1 MSSFHLKSHKNKYL
15 NDHLDDVSSLGLSL
29 LKDELWIYPLFN
41 KNFDKKNIEIIIKII
56 CLSHDLGKGTSFF
69 QDYLNDKPPS
79 DKLLKSHST
88 ISSLYAYYCSKH
100 IMMNDNFL
108 PFITLIIV
116 QGHHGMIPNP
126 SNAIIRIY
134 NHRERL
140 KKQFESFEYIYEID
154 SLLIKNSFPQF
165 LSCKPLIEKMK
176 KLHEI
181 GESFKTELKLIGGLY
196 PYYLT
201 NMLFSIL
208 IDADRI
214 KAADLD
220 YNKLKITKTNIHPIS
235 IEEYINKIENK
246 GRKKFGNESDI
257 IKLRSFVRDTVL
269 KKAHDTEHKLFSL
282 TAPTGS
288 GKTLAA
294 FLFAIILRNK
304 IFADLKKISMP
315 KIIYVLP
322 FLSIIDQNKEVL
334 REAIGLP
341 SKNIQNNI
349 MITHH
354 HLVKFEYT
362 DISNESFSTFK
373 AQLLIEGWNSEL
385 IVTTFVQFLK
395 TIIGT
400 NTTSLRKLHN
410 LAGSIVILDEV
421 QSIDHKYWSLIHDS
435 LLFLTKEL
443 DMRIVLMTATQ
454 PLIFSKDS
462 EILELFDTNYKLS
475 ERVTLVED
483 LEGISINNFIEKVNT
498 IIQNNLEKN
507 ILIIT
512 NTISSSI
519 LVFNQINVPNEEK
532 FYLSAGIVPI
542 ERKLRIKR
550 ISKRLNP
557 KKSERLHS
565 KKRTVLISTQV
576 VEAGVDFD
584 FDIVIRDLAPIDS
597 IVQAAGRCN
606 RNGLRSNNESFVY
619 IFALCDDSGTPL
631 AHKIYGNTLIDKTRA
646 TFKEVRKKFSN
657 LFQLSELVDIYYKKV
672 KEGGSQEASK
682 EIINYIQQLDY
693 ENIEK
698 NFKVLEDEPSVS
710 IFIEIDEKAES
721 IWNEYEIVINNQIPE
736 EKKKQKRIFFLKNRD
751 IFYSYVINTW
761 PEIVDKLSISFKDPF
776 YYVDR
781 KSIKKYYKNDT
792 GLKVIN

>member
-1 MSSFHLKSHKNKYL
+1 MSSFHLKSHKNTYL
-15 NDHLDDVSSLGLSL
+15 KDHLSDVSSLGLSL
-29 LKDELWIYPLFN
+29 LNDRLWMYPLFN
-41 KNFDKKNIEIIIKII
+41 KYFDKKSIEIILKII

-69 QDYLNDKPPS
+69 QDYLNNKPPP

-88 ISSLYAYYCSKH
+88 ISSLYAYHCSKH
-100 IMMNDNFL
+100 IMGNDNFL
-108 PFITLIIV
+108 PFITMIIV
-116 QGHHGMIPNP
+116 QGHHGMMPNP
-126 SNAIIRIY
+126 SNAIMRIY

-140 KKQFESFEYIYEID
+140 RKQFESFHYIDEID
-154 SLLIKNSFPQF
+154 SLLRKNSLPQF
-165 LSCKPLIEKMK
+165 LNCKPLIEKMK
-176 KLHEI
+176 TLNEI
-181 GESFKTELKLIGGLY
+181 SESFNTELMHIGGLY

-214 KAADLD
+214 EAANLD
-220 YNKLKITKTNIHPIS
+220 YNKLKIIKPNICTVS
-235 IEEYINKIENK
+235 IEKYINEIENK
-246 GRKKFGNESDI
+246 GREKLGNESEI
-257 IKLRSFVRDTVL
+257 IKLRSLVKTKVL

-294 FLFAIILRNK
+294 FLFATILRNK
-304 IFADLKKISMP
+304 IIFDLKKILTP

-334 REAIGLP
+334 REAIGL
-341 SKNIQNNI
+341 SSDNIQNNI

-362 DISNESFSTFK
+362 DISNESFSNFK
-373 AQLLIEGWNSEL
+373 AQLLIEGWNAEL

-400 NTTSLRKLHN
+400 NTNSLRKLHN

-421 QSIDHKYWSLIHDS
+421 QSIDHKYWSLIHDT

-462 EILELFDTNYKLS
+462 EISELFDTNYKLA
-475 ERVTLVED
+475 ERVSLIEE
-483 LEGISINNFIEKVNT
+483 LNGISINNFIEKLNA
-498 IIQNNLEKN
+498 IIHENLEKN

-519 LVFNQINVPNEEK
+519 HVFNQINVPKEEK

-542 ERKLRIKR
+542 ERKPRINC
-550 ISKRLNP
+550 I
-557 KKSERLHS
+557 SERLSS

-576 VEAGVDFD
+576 VEAGIDFD
-584 FDIVIRDLAPIDS
+584 FDMVIRDLAPIDS

-606 RNGLRSNNESFVY
+606 RNGLRPNSESFVF
-619 IFALCDDSGTPL
+619 IFALCDDRGNPL
-631 AHKIYGNTLIDKTRA
+631 ANKIYGNTLIDKTRE
-646 TFKEVRKKFSN
+646 TFKEVRKKSST
-657 LFQLSELVDIYYKKV
+657 LFQLSELVEIYYKKV
-672 KEGGSQEASK
+672 KEGGSQKASK
-682 EIINYIQQLDY
+682 EILNYIQQLDY

-710 IFIEIDEKAES
+710 VFIEIDEKAES
-721 IWNEYEIVINNQIPE
+721 IWKEYQIVINNQIPE
-736 EKKKQKRIFFLKNRD
+736 EKKKKQRMFFLKNRD

-761 PEIVDKLSISFKDPF
+761 PEIVDKLSIPFNDPF
-776 YYVDR
+776 YHVDR
-781 KSIKKYYKNDT
+781 KSVEIYYKNDT
-792 GLKVIN
+792 GLKVTN